1 MGYPNQQIG
10 WSQEAIL
17 LQKILKQLVLLTAVV
32 SKSGD
37 TPATT
42 TTTTTV

>member
-17 LQKILKQLVLLTAVV
+17 LQRILKQLVRLNQIAA
-32 SKSGD
+32 SG

>member
-17 LQKILKQLVLLTAVV
+17 LQKILKQLVRLNKVAGKNV
-32 SKSGD
+32 
-37 TPATT
+37 PTT
-42 TTTTTV
+42 TTTTTL

>member
-17 LQKILKQLVLLTAVV
+17 LQKILKKLVGITKIAG
-32 SKSGD
+32 SP
-37 TPATT
+37 PATT
-42 TTTTTV
+42 TTTTTL

>member
-10 WSQEAIL
+10 WSREAIL
-17 LQKILKQLVLLTAVV
+17 LQKILRQLKGITKQF
-32 SKSGD
+32 K
-37 TPATT
+37 PAAPTT

>member
-1 MGYPNQQIG
+1 MGYIPQQIG

-17 LQKILKQLVLLTAVV
+17 LQRILKQLINITKVAGKT
-32 SKSGD
+32 

-42 TTTTTV
+42 TTTTTL